1 MCCPSREFVGA
12 VGRVV
17 KSPRVAFTPDTAA
30 HTAKDSMV
38 AAALA
43 FDCGVAEAAGS
54 GFVDEVAIWETAAT
68 GSPAKAGIRL
78 FFLRANQTGLTANV
92 AYASPATVT
101 DIIGYVD
108 VAAADF
114 IDIDSTHAMAVVQ
127 PGLNIR
133 PTAGQTIYVVPVA
146 LGTNTYAA
154 SASLAIELRI
164 ISD

>member
-12 VGRVV
+12 TGRVV
-17 KSPRVAFTPDTAA
+17 KSPRVAFTPDTTA
-30 HTAKDSMV
+30 HTAKDAMV

-43 FDCGVAEAAGS
+43 FDCGVDASGGS
-54 GFVDEVAIWETAAT
+54 GFVDEVAVWETAASGT
-68 GSPAKAGIRL
+68 PAKAGIRL
-78 FFLRANQTGLTANV
+78 FFLRVNQTGLTANV

-108 VAAADF
+108 VAGSDF
-114 IDIDSTHAMAVVQ
+114 IDIDAANAMAVVQ

-154 SASLAIELRI
+154 SASIAIELRI